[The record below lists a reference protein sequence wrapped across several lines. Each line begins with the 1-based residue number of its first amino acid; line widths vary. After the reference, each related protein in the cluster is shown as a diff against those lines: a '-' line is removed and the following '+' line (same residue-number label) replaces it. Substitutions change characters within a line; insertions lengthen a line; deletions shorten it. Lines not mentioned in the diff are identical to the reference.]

1 MRARLYSLR
10 GLRSLALGFALLVLP
25 VSCAAPTPPPGP
37 TPTPR
42 GARATVVDLSA
53 PFTASEAAAL
63 RGRAAYLTLAD
74 LGRLDVGCEV
84 EILST
89 SDRAARVKLISCPA
103 DSTTGVERR
112 ASIGAQGWIIK
123 TALDPPP

>member
-1 MRARLYSLR
+1 MTGVRRAV
-10 GLRSLALGFALLVLP
+10 LGCALLWLLAA
-25 VSCAAPTPPPGP
+25 CAAPSPPTGPPPA
-37 TPTPR
+37 PR
-42 GARATVVDLSA
+42 GGRATVIDLSA
-53 PFTASEAAAL
+53 PFTASEASAL

-84 EILST
+84 EILGT
-89 SDRAARVKLISCPA
+89 SDRAARVKLVSCPA

-123 TALDPPP
+123 TALDPQP

>member
-1 MRARLYSLR
+1 MTTVWLVLV
-10 GLRSLALGFALLVLP
+10 GCVLLALLVA
-25 VSCAAPTPPPGP
+25 CAAPNPPAGP

-42 GARATVVDLSA
+42 GARATVIDLSA
-53 PFTASEAAAL
+53 PFTASESSAL

-84 EILST
+84 EILGT

-103 DSTTGVERR
+103 DTTTSVERR

-123 TALDPPP
+123 TALDPQP